1 MNERPPKFLFAGGGT
16 GGHLYSGIAV
26 AERLRERRPEAEVLF
41 VGTRNGLEKEI
52 VPAAGFKLDF
62 IEATPLKGSGLTARL
77 RSLLRLPKAY
87 RQSKK
92 ILKSFQPDIV
102 IGIGG
107 YASGAMTLA
116 AHYAGLPT
124 AIIEQNSIPGFTNRQ
139 LGRFAGRVFVA
150 FEKAKEFFAPA
161 KTILTG
167 NPSRRLLAPAAAK
180 EAGAFCLFVM
190 GGSQG
195 AHALNVAVIE
205 ALPLL
210 KAQATGFRF
219 IHQTGSQD
227 FEMVKAAY
235 AKAGFAAEVFPFSQD
250 LAPHYARADLMLCR
264 AGAGTIGELQNLG
277 MPSILVPYPFAA
289 DDHQRFNAA
298 EMLASGAAEMILNA
312 ELNGAELSARLL
324 HFARHPEE
332 LSAMRKK
339 ALALAK
345 PEAANHVLELC
356 LEMIAPKK

>member
-1 MNERPPKFLFAGGGT
+1 MSESAPKFLFAGGGT
-16 GGHLYSGIAV
+16 GGHLFSGIAV
-26 AERLRERRPEAEVLF
+26 AERLRELKPGSRVLF

-52 VPAAGFKLDF
+52 VPKAGFDLDF
-62 IEATPLKGSGLTARL
+62 IEATPLKGSGTVARL

-87 RQSKK
+87 AQSKK
-92 ILKSFQPDIV
+92 ILKKFKPDVV

-139 LGRFAGRVFVA
+139 LGRFVGKVFVA
-150 FEKAKEFFAPA
+150 FEKAREFFSPA

-167 NPSRRLLAPAAAK
+167 NPARRLQGPAPAK
-180 EAGAFCLFVM
+180 ENGTFCLFIM

-195 AHALNVAVIE
+195 AHALNAAVME
-205 ALPLL
+205 ALPGLQD
-210 KAQATGFRF
+210 QAGRFRF

-227 FEMVKAAY
+227 FEAVKSAY
-235 AKAGFAAEVFPFSQD
+235 GAAGFAADVFPFSLD
-250 LAPHYARADLMLCR
+250 LGPHYARADLMLCR

-277 MPSILVPYPFAA
+277 LASILVPYPFAA

-298 EMLASGAAEMILNA
+298 EMVASGAAEMILNSDLKGPELASRLRHYA
-312 ELNGAELSARLL
+312 E
-324 HFARHPEE
+324 HPEE
-332 LSAMRKK
+332 LREMGKR

-345 PEAANHVLELC
+345 PAAADRVLEHC
-356 LEMIAPKK
+356 LDMIEAKA

>member
-1 MNERPPKFLFAGGGT
+1 MSEKARKFLFAGGGT
-16 GGHLYSGIAV
+16 GGHLFSGIAV
-26 AERLRERRPEAEVLF
+26 AERLRQRQPDSQILF

-52 VPAAGFKLDF
+52 VPKAGFALDF
-62 IEATPLKGSGLTARL
+62 IEATPLKGTGVTARL

-87 RQSKK
+87 SQSKK
-92 ILKSFQPDIV
+92 ILKKFKPDIV

-116 AHYAGLPT
+116 GHYAGLPI

-150 FEKAKEFFAPA
+150 FEKAKEFFSPA
-161 KTILTG
+161 KTYLTG
-167 NPSRRLLAPAAAK
+167 NPSRRLQAPAPK
-180 EAGAFCLFVM
+180 REAGKFCLFVM

-210 KAQATGFRF
+210 KDKAGQFHF

-227 FEMVKAAY
+227 LEEVKQAY
-235 AKAGFAAEVFPFSQD
+235 AKSGVSAEVFAFSQD

-277 MPSILVPYPFAA
+277 LPSILVPYPFAA

-298 EMLASGAAEMILNA
+298 EMVASGAAEMILNSD
-312 ELNGAELSARLL
+312 LNGARLGARLL
-324 HFARHPEE
+324 HYAEHPEE
-332 LSAMRKK
+332 LAKMRQQ

-345 PEAANHVLELC
+345 PDAADQVLEHC
-356 LEMIAPKK
+356 LDMIEPKK

>member
-1 MNERPPKFLFAGGGT
+1 MSEKARKFLFAGGGT
-16 GGHLYSGIAV
+16 GGHLFSGIAV
-26 AERLRERRPEAEVLF
+26 AELLRQRQTDSQVLF

-52 VPAAGFKLDF
+52 VPAAGFELQF
-62 IEATPLKGSGLTARL
+62 IEAMPLKGSGMVARM

-87 RQSKK
+87 LQSKK
-92 ILKSFQPDIV
+92 ILKKFRPDIV

-139 LGRFAGRVFVA
+139 LGRFASRVFVA
-150 FEKAKEFFAPA
+150 FEKAKEFFMAS
-161 KTILTG
+161 KTYLTG
-167 NPSRRLLAPAAAK
+167 NPSRRLQAPAPAK
-180 EAGAFCLFVM
+180 LDGKFCLFIM

-195 AHALNVAVIE
+195 AHTLNVAVIE

-210 KAQATGFRF
+210 KEKAGRFHF
-219 IHQTGSQD
+219 IHQTGNQD
-227 FEMVKAAY
+227 LEAVKAAY
-235 AKAGFAAEVFPFSQD
+235 AAAGISAEVFAFSQD
-250 LAPHYARADLMLCR
+250 LGPHYARADLMLCR

-277 MPSILVPYPFAA
+277 LPSILVPYPFAA

-298 EMLASGAAEMILNA
+298 EMVASGAAEMILNSD
-312 ELNGAELSARLL
+312 LNGATLGARLL
-324 HFARHPEE
+324 HYAERPEE
-332 LSAMRKK
+332 LSQMRKQ

-345 PEAANHVLELC
+345 PDAAAQVLEHC
-356 LEMIAPKK
+356 LDLIEPKK